1 MLRFICVF
9 APVGPI
15 FCSDSDFSLCPRS
28 LDSRLTL
35 EVSGILVPPKPP
47 FPLLEDGGSSLL
59 FLFRS
64 VNRMKTDEVIG
75 VYTGRFGL
83 HFLFTRT
90 ALVMNNGASNCLLQ
104 AIYSWDLA
112 LLAV

>member
-1 MLRFICVF
+1 MLGVF
-9 APVGPI
+9 
-15 FCSDSDFSLCPRS
+15 
-28 LDSRLTL
+28 
-35 EVSGILVPPKPP
+35 VPPKPL
-47 FPLLEDGGSSLL
+47 FLLLEDGGSSLL
-59 FLFRS
+59 LLFCS

-90 ALVMNNGASNCLLQ
+90 ALVMNNGASNYSLQ

-112 LLAV
+112 PLAV